1 MRLSRRPIRGILD
14 GRRGFAEA
22 DLDEVGGMFAMNTQP
37 PCDWVSLS
45 GTSNVDPML
54 TFEIQVAQSGSRAIA
69 GVDEAGRGPLAGP
82 IVAAAVML
90 GEPVPGVDDS
100 KRLTEKQR
108 ESLFETLMSG
118 PHAIAFEAIDPATI
132 DANGIQSA
140 NYAAMAGALA
150 KLDPAPDFALVDGFT
165 IRGCMLPQLRIVKGD
180 QRSQSI
186 AAASIIAKV
195 TRDRIMHE
203 LNVKYP
209 EYGFASHKGYAT
221 QRHMDAIQ
229 TYGPCPIHRKSFAPI
244 SSALESLY
252 LFQEQDQAI

>member
-1 MRLSRRPIRGILD
+1 MS
-14 GRRGFAEA
+14 
-22 DLDEVGGMFAMNTQP
+22 TQP
-37 PCDWVSLS
+37 PCDWLS
-45 GTSNVDPML
+45 IAHTPTAEPML
-54 TFEIQVAQSGSRAIA
+54 TFEIQVAQAGSRAIA

-82 IVAAAVML
+82 IVAAAVVL

-100 KRLTEKQR
+100 KRLSANRR
-108 ESLFETLMSG
+108 EALFDRLMSG
-118 PHAIAFEAIDPATI
+118 PHTVGIESVDSTTI

-150 KLDPAPDFALVDGFT
+150 KLDPAADFALVDGFT
-165 IRGCMLPQLRIVKGD
+165 IRGCLLPQLRIVKGD

-195 TRDRIMHE
+195 TRDRMMHE
-203 LNVKYP
+203 LDVKYP

-221 QRHMDAIQ
+221 QRHLDAIQ
-229 TYGPCPIHRKSFAPI
+229 AHGPCPIHRKSFAPI

-252 LFQEQDQAI
+252 LFQEQDRAI